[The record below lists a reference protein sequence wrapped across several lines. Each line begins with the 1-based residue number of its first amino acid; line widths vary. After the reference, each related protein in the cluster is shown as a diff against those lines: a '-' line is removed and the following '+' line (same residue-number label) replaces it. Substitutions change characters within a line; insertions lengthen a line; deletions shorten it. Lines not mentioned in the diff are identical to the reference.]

1 MQCIY
6 YKLIRDLFHF
16 YLKSIKTEYFMSAKY
31 SNTTADFLS
40 WEQNL
45 NLIRKLF
52 NDGDYKL
59 SLLISVGS
67 FWGLRVSDILKLK
80 WQDILDKD
88 GFVIVERK
96 TQKTREI
103 KINPQLKQHIRE
115 CYQHI
120 KPGSVDKEIFISQK
134 GTVFSIQRLNV
145 IFKSVKSK
153 YNLKVENYST
163 HSMRKTFGREVFSQS
178 GTNAELSLIKLSQIF
193 NHSSVMVTRR
203 YLGIT
208 RDELLSTYDTLQ
220 F

>member
-1 MQCIY
+1 
-6 YKLIRDLFHF
+6 
-16 YLKSIKTEYFMSAKY
+16 MSLKY
-31 SNTTADFLS
+31 SKTTADFLS
-40 WEQNL
+40 WDQNL

-52 NDGDYKL
+52 NDGDYKM
-59 SLLISVGS
+59 SLLVSSGT
-67 FWGLRVSDILKLK
+67 FWGLRISDILKLK

-88 GFVIVERK
+88 GFVLVEGK

-103 KINPQLKQHIRE
+103 KINQQLKQHIRE

-120 KPGSVDKEIFISQK
+120 KPTSIDKVIFISQK
-134 GTVFSIQRLNV
+134 GTVFTIQRLNV
-145 IFKSVKSK
+145 IFKSIKSR
-153 YNLKVENYST
+153 YNLKVDNFST

-178 GTNAELSLIKLSQIF
+178 GTNAELSLVKLSQLF

-208 RDELLSTYDTLQ
+208 RDELLQTYDVLS

>member
-1 MQCIY
+1 
-6 YKLIRDLFHF
+6 
-16 YLKSIKTEYFMSAKY
+16 MSAKY

-40 WEQNL
+40 WDQNL

-52 NDGDYKL
+52 NDGDYKM
-59 SLLISVGS
+59 SLLISAGS
-67 FWGLRVSDILKLK
+67 FWGLRISDILKLK

-88 GFVIVERK
+88 GFSIVERK

-103 KINPQLKQHIRE
+103 KINPQLKQHIQE
-115 CYQHI
+115 CYQKI
-120 KPGSVDKEIFISQK
+120 KPRSVDKEIFISQK
-134 GTVFSIQRLNV
+134 GTIFSVQRLNV
-145 IFKSVKSK
+145 IFKSIKSR
-153 YNLKVENYST
+153 YNLKVDNYST

-178 GTNAELSLIKLSQIF
+178 GTNAELSLVKLSQLF

-208 RDELLSTYDTLQ
+208 RDELLQTYDALS

>member
-1 MQCIY
+1 
-6 YKLIRDLFHF
+6 
-16 YLKSIKTEYFMSAKY
+16 MSAKY

-40 WEQNL
+40 WDQNL

-52 NDGDYKL
+52 NDGDYTM
-59 SLLISVGS
+59 SLLIAAGS
-67 FWGLRVSDILKLK
+67 FWGLRISDILKLK

-96 TQKTREI
+96 THKIREI

-115 CYQHI
+115 CYKQI
-120 KPGSVDKEIFISQK
+120 NPRSVDKEIFISQK
-134 GTVFSIQRLNV
+134 GTIFSIQRVNV
-145 IFKSVKSK
+145 IFKSIKSR
-153 YNLKVENYST
+153 YNLRVDNYST

-178 GTNAELSLIKLSQIF
+178 GTNAELSLVKLSQLF

-208 RDELLSTYDTLQ
+208 RDELLQTYDVLS

>member
-1 MQCIY
+1 
-6 YKLIRDLFHF
+6 
-16 YLKSIKTEYFMSAKY
+16 MSAKY

-40 WEQNL
+40 WDQNL

-52 NDGDYKL
+52 NDGDYKI
-59 SLLISVGS
+59 SLLISLGS
-67 FWGLRVSDILKLK
+67 FWGLRISDILKIK

-88 GFVIVERK
+88 GFVLVERK

-120 KPGSVDKEIFISQK
+120 KPRSVDKEIFISQK
-134 GTVFSIQRLNV
+134 ATIFTVQRINV
-145 IFKSVKSK
+145 ILKSIKLR
-153 YNLKVENYST
+153 YNLKVNNYST

-178 GTNAELSLIKLSQIF
+178 GTNAELSLVKLSQLF

-203 YLGIT
+203 YLGIS
-208 RDELLSTYDTLQ
+208 RDELLQTYDTLS

>member
-1 MQCIY
+1 MG
-6 YKLIRDLFHF
+6 
-16 YLKSIKTEYFMSAKY
+16 AKY
-31 SNTTADFLS
+31 SNTTADYLS
-40 WEQNL
+40 WDQNL
-45 NLIRKLF
+45 NLIRKLYL
-52 NDGDYKL
+52 DGDYKM

-67 FWGLRVSDILKLK
+67 FWGLRISDILKIK

-88 GFVIVERK
+88 GFVLVERK

-115 CYQHI
+115 CYQQI
-120 KPGSVDKEIFISQK
+120 KPRSVDKEIFISQK
-134 GTVFSIQRLNV
+134 GTIFSIQRVNV
-145 IFKSVKSK
+145 IFKSIKSR
-153 YNLKVENYST
+153 YNLRVDNYST

-178 GTNAELSLIKLSQIF
+178 GTNAELSLVKLSRLF

-208 RDELLSTYDTLQ
+208 RDELLQTYDVLS

>member
-1 MQCIY
+1 
-6 YKLIRDLFHF
+6 
-16 YLKSIKTEYFMSAKY
+16 MSAKY
-31 SNTTADFLS
+31 SNTTADYLS
-40 WEQNL
+40 WDQNL

-59 SLLISVGS
+59 SLLISIGS
-67 FWGLRVSDILKLK
+67 FWGLRISDILKLK
-80 WQDILDKD
+80 WQDILDQD
-88 GFVIVERK
+88 GFVLVEKK

-115 CYQHI
+115 CYQQI
-120 KPGSVDKEIFISQK
+120 KPRSIDKEIFISQK
-134 GTVFSIQRLNV
+134 NSIYSIQRLNV
-145 IFKSVKSK
+145 IFKTIKSR

-178 GTNAELSLIKLSQIF
+178 GTNAELSLMKLSQLF
-193 NHSSVMVTRR
+193 NHSSVVVTRR

-208 RDELLSTYDTLQ
+208 KYELLQVYDTLS